1 MIWLI
6 KGYDRQMINPI
17 SLIMNENEMQL
28 NLQHTNV
35 TFKSYLRMT
44 YEETP
49 RENLELYNLIR
60 IYVKL
65 KKVYSVN
72 YGAYFHR
79 AIRMVMNG
87 I

>member
-1 MIWLI
+1 MLTKI
-6 KGYDRQMINPI
+6 MIN
-17 SLIMNENEMQL
+17 S
-28 NLQHTNV
+28 
-35 TFKSYLRMT
+35 FLRMT
-44 YEETP
+44 NETS

-65 KKVYSVN
+65 KKVYYPVN